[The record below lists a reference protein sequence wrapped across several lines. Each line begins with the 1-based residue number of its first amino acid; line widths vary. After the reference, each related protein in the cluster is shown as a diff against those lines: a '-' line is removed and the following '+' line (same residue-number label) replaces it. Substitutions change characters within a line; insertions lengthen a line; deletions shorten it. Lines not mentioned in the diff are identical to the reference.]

1 MKILKKIM
9 IICIIA
15 FIVLFIR
22 NILVKQYMFPI
33 KHKSYIMQYSSEY
46 KLDPLLVLAII
57 KTESNFN
64 ENAISKKNAMGLMQV
79 TKPTGAWV
87 AEQLNVYDFKDEA
100 LLNPNIN
107 IQFGCWYLN
116 NLNEEFKD
124 LDLVLAAYNGGR
136 GNVRKWLASKDYSH
150 DGKILY
156 NIPFKETDK
165 YVKKVN
171 LYYNVYK
178 ALYGEK
184 EFTKVK

>member
-1 MKILKKIM
+1 MKILKKFM

-15 FIVLFIR
+15 FLFSFIC
-22 NILVKQYMFPI
+22 NILVKKYMFPI
-33 KHKSYIMQYSSEY
+33 KYKSYIMQYSSEY
-46 KLDPLLVLAII
+46 ELDPLLVLAVI

-64 ENAISKKNAMGLMQV
+64 DKAVSKKDAMGLMQV
-79 TKPTGAWV
+79 TKDTGTWV
-87 AEQLNVYDFKDEA
+87 AEQLQVYDFKEEA

-116 NLNEEFKD
+116 DLNEEFKD

-136 GNVRKWLASKDYSH
+136 GNVKKWLSSKDYSH

-165 YVKKVN
+165 YVKKVK

-178 ALYGEK
+178 TLYGER